1 MLENYFNYKKHKTD
15 FKTEVIAGTTTF
27 LTMAY
32 IMFLNPFI
40 LSGEFA
46 GPEKG
51 FFDFGAVYTATI
63 LATALACFIMAFYGK
78 TWPIGL
84 APGMGINAFVA
95 FGVCAGMGYTP
106 QEALGA
112 VLVAGVLFLIISL
125 TPIRAWLINS
135 IPKSL
140 KLGIGAGIG
149 LFLAIIGLQIME
161 VVVDDPVT
169 LVKLGDLSNPL
180 VLLGCATFIA
190 IVVLEKMNV
199 KGNIIIGILVFSII
213 AWTAGL
219 ANFNGIASSPP
230 PMTYLFEFDL
240 SAALTAG
247 MSTVIFTLLFID
259 FFDTAGTLTSV
270 ANVAGKVDKQ
280 GKVQDINKAM
290 LSDSVGTVAGAMM
303 GTTTVTSYVESGAGV
318 KAGGKT
324 GMTSLVIG
332 LLFLACI
339 FFAPLATSLPKQID
353 GAALLFVSVLFVR
366 NITDIEWDDIG
377 ESAPAILAMIAMPLT
392 YSISNGIAS
401 SPPPM
406 TYLFEFDLSAAMTA
420 GMSTVI
426 FTLLFIDFFDT
437 AGTLTSV
444 ANVAGKVGK
453 DGKVQD
459 INKAMLSDSVGT
471 VAGAMMGTTTVTSYV
486 ESGAGVKAGGKTG
499 MTSLVI
505 GLLFLACIFFAPLAT
520 SLPKQIDGAA
530 LLFVSVLFIRN
541 ITDIE
546 WDDIAESAPAILAMI
561 AMPLTYSIS
570 NGIALAF
577 VSYALIKLFTGKFSS
592 TSPAIWVIAIL
603 SVISFVVA

>member
-1 MLENYFNYKKHKTD
+1 MLDNYFNYKKHKTD

-149 LFLAIIGLQIME
+149 LFLAIIGLQIMG
-161 VVVDDPVT
+161 VSANHPVT
-169 LVKLGDLSNPL
+169 LVTLGNLKDPI
-180 VLLGCATFIA
+180 VLLACLAFVTMI
-190 IVVLEKMNV
+190 VLEKLKI

-213 AWTAGL
+213 AWVLGL
-219 ANFNGIASSPP
+219 AKFNGVVGSIP
-230 PMTYLFEFDL
+230 PMKHLLTFDMGAAL
-240 SAALTAG
+240 SAG
-247 MSTVIFTLLFID
+247 MVTVVFTLFFVD

-270 ANVAGKVDKQ
+270 ANVAGKVDSK
-280 GKVQDINKAM
+280 GKVKDIEKAM
-290 LSDSVGTVAGAMM
+290 LSDSVGTVAGSML
-303 GTTTVTSYVESGAGV
+303 GTTTVTSYIESGSGI
-318 KAGGKT
+318 KAGGRT

-332 LLFLACI
+332 VLFLSCL

-353 GAALLFVSVLFVR
+353 GAALVYVAVLFVR
-366 NITDIEWDDIG
+366 NIVDIEWDDIS
-377 ESAPAILAMIAMPLT
+377 ESAPAVLAMITMPLT
-392 YSISNGIAS
+392 YSISH
-401 SPPPM
+401 
-406 TYLFEFDLSAAMTA
+406 
-420 GMSTVI
+420 
-426 FTLLFIDFFDT
+426 
-437 AGTLTSV
+437 
-444 ANVAGKVGK
+444 
-453 DGKVQD
+453 
-459 INKAMLSDSVGT
+459 
-471 VAGAMMGTTTVTSYV
+471 
-486 ESGAGVKAGGKTG
+486 
-499 MTSLVI
+499 
-505 GLLFLACIFFAPLAT
+505 
-520 SLPKQIDGAA
+520 
-530 LLFVSVLFIRN
+530 
-541 ITDIE
+541 
-546 WDDIAESAPAILAMI
+546 
-561 AMPLTYSIS
+561 
-570 NGIALAF
+570 GIALAF
-577 VSYALIKLFTGKFSS
+577 ISYAAIKILTGKFAGVN
-592 TSPAIWVIAIL
+592 PAIWLVALL
-603 SVISFVVA
+603 SVLSFAV

>member
-161 VVVDDPVT
+161 VVVDNPVT
-169 LVKLGDLSNPL
+169 LVQLGNLGDPL
-180 VLLGCATFIA
+180 VLLGCATFIS
-190 IVVLEKMNV
+190 IIVLEKMNV

-213 AWTAGL
+213 AWVTGL
-219 ANFNGIASSPP
+219 AKFNGVASAPP

-240 SAALTAG
+240 SAAMTAG

-270 ANVAGKVDKQ
+270 ANVAGKVE
-280 GKVQDINKAM
+280 DINKAM
-290 LSDSVGTVAGAMM
+290 LSDSVGTVAGALM

-353 GAALLFVSVLFVR
+353 G
-366 NITDIEWDDIG
+366 G
-377 ESAPAILAMIAMPLT
+377 
-392 YSISNGIAS
+392 
-401 SPPPM
+401 
-406 TYLFEFDLSAAMTA
+406 
-420 GMSTVI
+420 
-426 FTLLFIDFFDT
+426 
-437 AGTLTSV
+437 
-444 ANVAGKVGK
+444 
-453 DGKVQD
+453 
-459 INKAMLSDSVGT
+459 
-471 VAGAMMGTTTVTSYV
+471 
-486 ESGAGVKAGGKTG
+486 
-499 MTSLVI
+499 
-505 GLLFLACIFFAPLAT
+505 
-520 SLPKQIDGAA
+520 A

-546 WDDIAESAPAILAMI
+546 WDDISESAPAILAMI

-577 VSYALIKLFTGKFSS
+577 VSYALIKIFTGKFSS